1 MIRKRSK
8 SIFQIIW
15 KHYGRARK
23 QTEQRKSIL
32 TEKKEVLAQKDR
44 MEHGIQVNDNTMAE
58 LANLCDYLKLDFSSY
73 FKDYQLQRDSKFFYR
88 KLLSA
93 ELIIKSAGM
102 AWKHVD
108 LRFFYFFAT
117 TAMKISV

>member
-15 KHYGRARK
+15 KHYGRAESR
-23 QTEQRKSIL
+23 RR
-32 TEKKEVLAQKDR
+32 EKIYTHGEKEVLAQKDR

-73 FKDYQLQRDSKFFYR
+73 FKDYQLQRDSKFFTGNY
-88 KLLSA
+88 
-93 ELIIKSAGM
+93 
-102 AWKHVD
+102 
-108 LRFFYFFAT
+108 
-117 TAMKISV
+117 